1 MENMDLKNVMNNIT
15 CNIKKFRDQLE
26 EESKT
31 FDVRKFIEMVNSQ
44 ANVNVDPTNLCNFM
58 NNCSSANSSTHS
70 RETNCPVTGP
80 VTGPVNVP
88 VNIFANGES
97 QVSSQ
102 TDLESLMQQL
112 LKNESEA
119 LIINRQIEKLSYKD
133 RQRFWAKYHG
143 VPLDETSIKLDT
155 VISSLAT
162 LNSNIVNNFNYK
174 EQLEDILDE
183 IEILRKEMN
192 SKPVVE

>member
-1 MENMDLKNVMNNIT
+1 MEDTSLKNVVDNIT
-15 CNIKKFRDQLE
+15 CNIKKFRDQIE
-26 EESKT
+26 EETKT
-31 FDVRKFIEMVNSQ
+31 FDLGKFVEMINTQ
-44 ANVNVDPTNLCNFM
+44 AKVTVDPSNICNFM
-58 NNCSSANSSTHS
+58 GSMDNCSSTHS
-70 RETNCPVTGP
+70 CPQSRD
-80 VTGPVNVP
+80 VNVP
-88 VNIFANGES
+88 INTCVNENVKS
-97 QVSSQ
+97 SSQ
-102 TDLESLMQQL
+102 TDVESLMQQL

-119 LIINRQIEKLSYKD
+119 LAINRQIEKLSTKD
-133 RQRFWAKYHG
+133 KQRFWAKYHG

>member
-1 MENMDLKNVMNNIT
+1 MDLKNVMNNIT

-58 NNCSSANSSTHS
+58 DNCSSSNSSPHS
-70 RETNCPVTGP
+70 RETNCPVTGA
-80 VTGPVNVP
+80 VNVP
-88 VNIFANGES
+88 INIFASGDS

-102 TDLESLMQQL
+102 TDLEALMQQL

-119 LIINRQIEKLSYKD
+119 LNINRQIEKLSYKD